1 MKDKQVGEIWQF
13 YTTGII
19 PDSWNSDCLGR
30 DWTEDL
36 IVKLIEERAMAFM
49 LQYTSEDPAGKER
62 ACAEFSIPYAE
73 FVKAKEASDETP

>member
-49 LQYTSEDPAGKER
+49 LQYTSEAAGKER

-73 FVKAKEASDETP
+73 YLKAKEASNETP